1 MWCEQKRPSAPP
13 SLEPMCAFPTPFG
26 PCNPPLA
33 TIETSMSSARA
44 LASVVCP
51 PSPAGASLRGAT
63 ATSAANR
70 PPPISPQAPLDP
82 APRSASLA
90 ARPKPS
96 LGWNLFGTQ
105 RTRLR
110 ALEPLAQAL
119 HVLGVPNQG
128 RRGTESV
135 DLQPSYFSLS
145 ASARD
150 GRSQSERAREAGGRE
165 RGREQRGTGSP
176 ARQHAQRVA
185 LLPLHAANR
194 ALLAEPHPA
203 VGPRLAQAQRPQRPH
218 RIRARPSRHLSKRL
232 ACTRAGALFAGLK
245 AHGRLRS
252 STALLMRAHA

>member
-1 MWCEQKRPSAPP
+1 
-13 SLEPMCAFPTPFG
+13 
-26 PCNPPLA
+26 
-33 TIETSMSSARA
+33 MSSACA

-51 PSPAGASLRGAT
+51 PSPAGANLRGAT

-70 PPPISPQAPLDP
+70 PPPISPQAPLNL

-119 HVLGVPNQG
+119 HVLGVP
-128 RRGTESV
+128 
-135 DLQPSYFSLS
+135 
-145 ASARD
+145 
-150 GRSQSERAREAGGRE
+150 
-165 RGREQRGTGSP
+165 

-194 ALLAEPHPA
+194 ALIAEPHPA

-218 RIRARPSRHLSKRL
+218 RIRARPSRHLTKRL
-232 ACTRAGALFAGLK
+232 AQAHERLVRVLRRGDGALALVVALALVGEQRRARRPERRAQRLIILLLLQPNREGDGL
-245 AHGRLRS
+245 GVVIRGGD
-252 STALLMRAHA
+252 